1 MPPERETTA
10 LVWRRREWRSKA
22 EQKMLMLQHEGGGG
36 RWEVRRT
43 HEAHRATKNVKVC
56 EDVSV
61 VDCMTGGWVVDW
73 GVAKKEPGRTTS
85 GDEFE
90 DFEVRL
96 RSLSFSSSA

>member
-22 EQKMLMLQHEGGGG
+22 EQKMLMLQHEGGGE
-36 RWEVRRT
+36 RWEVHST
-43 HEAHRATKNVKVC
+43 HEAHRAAKTVKVC
-56 EDVSV
+56 EAFASF
-61 VDCMTGGWVVDW
+61 M

-96 RSLSFSSSA
+96 RSLSFEF